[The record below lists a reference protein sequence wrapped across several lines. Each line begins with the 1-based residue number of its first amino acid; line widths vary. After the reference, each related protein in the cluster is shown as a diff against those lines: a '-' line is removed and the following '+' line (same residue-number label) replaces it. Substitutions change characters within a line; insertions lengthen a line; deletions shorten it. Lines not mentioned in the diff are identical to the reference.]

1 MGGKQSIVANTIQG
15 GYMEIDRA
23 RWLIKGYSERIGSTY
38 AEAVKVVDEYIKD
51 LEKKV
56 NNKEKVIL
64 IDQEELC
71 IIIKGMY
78 KRLNNERNKL
88 ERDYN
93 KTGLI
98 NNKTEIKNKLK
109 YIDTKQETY
118 MEIINLIKEL

>member
-1 MGGKQSIVANTIQG
+1 
-15 GYMEIDRA
+15 MEIDRA
-23 RWLIKGYSERIGSTY
+23 RWLIKDYSEKIGSTY
-38 AEAVKVVDEYIKD
+38 AEAVKVVNEYIKD

-88 ERDYN
+88 ERDYS
-93 KTGLI
+93 KTGLP
-98 NNKTEIKNKLK
+98 NKKKEIKDRLN

>member
-1 MGGKQSIVANTIQG
+1 
-15 GYMEIDRA
+15 MEIDRA
-23 RWLIKGYSERIGSTY
+23 KWLIKDYSEKIGSTY
-38 AEAVKVVDEYIKD
+38 AEAAKVVDEYIKD